1 MHTEKN
7 KAPQNDKRFVRG
19 QMINLNEY
27 AGDEEDHRIAAEE
40 AATYCEDCERA
51 ISNDRTTVRKDPIIG
66 E

>member
-7 KAPQNDKRFVRG
+7 KAPQNDKQFVRG
-19 QMINLNEY
+19 QMINLNDY

-51 ISNDRTTVRKDPIIG
+51 INNDRKNTGKDPIIG